1 MRPRPRWT
9 WRGWG
14 GYFSGSGGESRPSN
28 SNRVSPFAVPV
39 LLEIGRE
46 TVAGAGADALLQ
58 ENADELIAE
67 AWSWTSRT

>member
-1 MRPRPRWT
+1 
-9 WRGWG
+9 
-14 GYFSGSGGESRPSN
+14 
-28 SNRVSPFAVPV
+28 VPV

-67 AWSWTSRT
+67 ALELDA